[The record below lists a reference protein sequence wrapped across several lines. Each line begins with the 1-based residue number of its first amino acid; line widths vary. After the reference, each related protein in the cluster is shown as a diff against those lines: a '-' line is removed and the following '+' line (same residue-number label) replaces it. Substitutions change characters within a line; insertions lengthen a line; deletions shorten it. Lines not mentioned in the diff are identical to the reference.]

1 MEPEIKMEEQ
11 SWSPEFGDQRSIRP
25 KTGRL
30 KEVLLGEAQQNV
42 KQEPNDDPSRNWDA
56 QLQEFLK
63 MLQDSHS
70 GEGNPQV
77 PETRDWD
84 NPKVLEVT
92 SEGVTGDHSW
102 PRVLW
107 ASQIQP
113 HLAGEAQEDHETNLN
128 AIPSGKEKART
139 PSGDGAEMERQRRC
153 FRELCY
159 QEADGPYKLFRQLQ
173 ACCHQW
179 LKPERHTKEQI
190 LELVT
195 LEQFLAALPQEMQ
208 SWVRERNPGSCA
220 WAVTLA
226 EEFLLSQKEV
236 NSWEGQ
242 ITGMSE
248 KELVNPHEAEQA
260 LPGMV
265 KMQLSTWPKQGDEE
279 SVSLLAGDR
288 RLSESKGQKRLRE
301 SPEQTELQKTT
312 LKAGQEKDYLCQGE
326 ADKDRRRAETQKR
339 NDTKKAADPFI
350 IQQGVCKDAA
360 QQHEENDMEYD
371 TGGEI
376 CGQKAHGSTD
386 EGIPT
391 EETPYKCWQCGRS
404 FSSSSDLLIHERSHV
419 GEKLYKCSHCGK
431 RETIQ
436 TGQTAHKCSQCG
448 KNFDWIPQV
457 RPRGREER
465 YSCTECEKSYTSKS
479 FLLKHQQLHR
489 GEKPYKCCFCPEA
502 YTNWWELKAHRQ
514 THRGDT
520 PHKPYK
526 CSHCGMIF
534 LWNSQLLSREG
545 SHTAFCCYCGKGF
558 MQNSE
563 LVEHEKTHAAEEPLA
578 CFICGEN
585 FGVSAELLAHVQK
598 HRENPLQCSVCGEV
612 FKNSL

>member
-11 SWSPEFGDQRSIRP
+11 SWSPEFGEQGSICP

-42 KQEPNDDPSRNWDA
+42 KQEPNDEPSRNWDA

-84 NPKVLEVT
+84 SPKILEVT
-92 SEGVTGDHSW
+92 SEGVTGDYSW
-102 PRVLW
+102 PRALC

-113 HLAGEAQEDHETNLN
+113 RLAGEAQEDHETNLN
-128 AIPSGKEKART
+128 ATPSGKEEART

-159 QEADGPYKLFRQLQ
+159 QEDDGPYKLCRQLQ
-173 ACCHQW
+173 ASCHQW
-179 LKPERHTKEQI
+179 LKPETHTKEQI

-195 LEQFLAALPQEMQ
+195 LEQFLAVLPLEMQ

-236 NSWEGQ
+236 NSWKGQ
-242 ITGMSE
+242 IIGMSE
-248 KELVNPHEAEQA
+248 KELVNPHKAEQA

-265 KMQLSTWPKQGDEE
+265 KMQLSTRPKQGDEE
-279 SVSLLAGDR
+279 RVSLLARDGR
-288 RLSESKGQKRLRE
+288 PSESKGQKRLRE
-301 SPEQTELQKTT
+301 SPEQTEQKKTT
-312 LKAGQEKDYLCQGE
+312 LKAGQKKDFLCQGE
-326 ADKDRRRAETQKR
+326 ADKNQRRAERQKR
-339 NDTKKAADPFI
+339 NDTEKAAQPLFI
-350 IQQGVCKDAA
+350 KLCVCKDAA
-360 QQHEENDMEYD
+360 QQHKEKDMECD

-386 EGIPT
+386 GGIPT

-419 GEKLYKCSHCGK
+419 GEKLYTCTHCGK

-436 TGQTAHKCSQCG
+436 TGQTAHKCSHCG

-457 RPRGREER
+457 KTRGRER
-465 YSCTECEKSYTSKS
+465 FSCTECEKSYMSKS
-479 FLLKHQQLHR
+479 FLLKHQQVHR

-514 THRGDT
+514 IHQDDT

-526 CSHCGMIF
+526 CSHCGMICH
-534 LWNSQLLSREG
+534 WNSQFLSRESG
-545 SHTAFCCYCGKGF
+545 HTAFCCYCGKGF
-558 MQNSE
+558 TQNSE
-563 LVEHEKTHAAEEPLA
+563 LVEHEKTHTAEEPLA
-578 CFICGEN
+578 CFVCGEN

-598 HRENPLQCSVCGEV
+598 HRENPLQCSVCGED